1 MMLVGEYEGII
12 NYDWPKTK
20 FVQRNTTNAD
30 KNDVNKQN
38 RHTKHL
44 EKDNIG
50 RGWGGGGRGPTMILD
65 AFEFLFFDSARETS
79 KEVDTFLNLRF
90 FKK

>member
-1 MMLVGEYEGII
+1 MMLVREYEGII
-12 NYDWPKTK
+12 NYGWPKTK

-44 EKDNIG
+44 EKNKIG
-50 RGWGGGGRGPTMILD
+50 RGWGGRGGESRGPTMILD
-65 AFEFLFFDSARETS
+65 AFEFLFFETS
-79 KEVDTFLNLRF
+79 KEVDTFLSLRF

>member
-12 NYDWPKTK
+12 NYSWPKTK

-44 EKDNIG
+44 EKNKIG
-50 RGWGGGGRGPTMILD
+50 RGWGG
-65 AFEFLFFDSARETS
+65 
-79 KEVDTFLNLRF
+79 V
-90 FKK
+90 

>member
-1 MMLVGEYEGII
+1 MMLVREYEGII
-12 NYDWPKTK
+12 NYGWPKTK

-44 EKDNIG
+44 EKNKIG
-50 RGWGGGGRGPTMILD
+50 RGWGGRGGGVGVQL
-65 AFEFLFFDSARETS
+65 
-79 KEVDTFLNLRF
+79 
-90 FKK
+90 